1 MWLKPDCFIER
12 ALTTNFVVKKRPNSS
27 ACKIL
32 EECSWLKTFSF
43 GITQWTKGLSLE
55 KTAFLAPQP
64 VAVIWNIKIPV
75 VVWQFSELPHWCSL
89 KWIKDIRSLINLI
102 RFFAFMVVKIWL
114 LVFEF
119 HCHFH
124 SLLVKIWE
132 WGYSQFL
139 QLCCLSSCVLSW
151 PKVSTLLKRK
161 LHIFA
166 LTIMLEGTDCSGFTQ
181 RYRKQMTCSGSKKI

>member
-27 ACKIL
+27 ACKVL

-102 RFFAFMVVKIWL
+102 RFFCVYGSQNMTSCFWISLPFSQSTGKNLGMRLFAIFAAL
-114 LVFEF
+114 L
-119 HCHFH
+119 
-124 SLLVKIWE
+124 S
-132 WGYSQFL
+132 L
-139 QLCCLSSCVLSW
+139 QLCLILAKGQYV
-151 PKVSTLLKRK
+151 
-161 LHIFA
+161 A
-166 LTIMLEGTDCSGFTQ
+166 
-181 RYRKQMTCSGSKKI
+181 